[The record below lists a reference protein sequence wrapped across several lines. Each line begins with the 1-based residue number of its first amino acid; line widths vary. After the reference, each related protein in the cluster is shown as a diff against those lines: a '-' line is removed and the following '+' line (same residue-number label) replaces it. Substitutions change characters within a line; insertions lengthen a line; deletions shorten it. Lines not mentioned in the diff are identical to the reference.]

1 MFYLFLIFH
10 ILIYVEAFLL
20 FRKRQKR
27 KSLLCIMSN
36 TIMTIINLMVLSRTL
51 KVNYSAIIFLQD
63 EFVNSFFINLLW
75 FILNLLFI
83 YFNYYIMKIAYQKGR
98 QNILMCNI
106 ISYYSLFM
114 IWLWI
119 MVLFADKFSAILL
132 CLITLYVLYLL
143 INHFIKD
150 KHNYWLVMI
159 LVLFGLFF
167 YSFFTYDGSA
177 RLEILLLGYP
187 KEAYTT
193 GFEELKYYDEKN
205 VRKYVPVQNIPVASG
220 SMGIIQ
226 INNYMGL
233 KLPTYYGY

>member
-36 TIMTIINLMVLSRTL
+36 TIMAIINLMVLSRTL

-83 YFNYYIMKIAYQKGR
+83 YFIYYIMKIAYQKGR
-98 QNILMCNI
+98 QNIIIRNI
-106 ISYYSLFM
+106 ISYYSLFI

-119 MVLFADKFSAILL
+119 MVIFADKFSAILL

-159 LVLFGLFF
+159 LVLFGLFV
-167 YSFFTYDGSA
+167 YSFF
-177 RLEILLLGYP
+177 
-187 KEAYTT
+187 
-193 GFEELKYYDEKN
+193 
-205 VRKYVPVQNIPVASG
+205 
-220 SMGIIQ
+220 
-226 INNYMGL
+226 
-233 KLPTYYGY
+233 